1 MFEICNKVFL
11 RRWRWHIIHELSM
24 LSLIIGHSDIMYNFM
39 VGEDGNV
46 YEGRGW
52 NTVGGH
58 VPAWN
63 IVSMGIAVMGNFQRG
78 PPNQVALAALEGLLG
93 CLIENHK
100 LTPDYKLYGH
110 RDVAHTNCP
119 GNSFYDVIKTWSH
132 YDSGKPVLPTKTPS
146 QI

>member
-1 MFEICNKVFL
+1 
-11 RRWRWHIIHELSM
+11 M
-24 LSLIIGHSDIMYNFM
+24 LSLILGHSDIMYNFM

-119 GNSFYDVIKTWSH
+119 GHSFYDVIKTWSH

>member
-1 MFEICNKVFL
+1 MCIYN
-11 RRWRWHIIHELSM
+11 RY
-24 LSLIIGHSDIMYNFM
+24 LIYRKTSYGHTFSGHSDIMYNFL

-58 VPAWN
+58 VPYWG
-63 IVSMGIAVMGNFQRG
+63 IVSQGIGVMGNFQHT
-78 PPNQVALAALEGLLG
+78 PPNAAALTALQDLLT
-93 CLIENHK
+93 CLVGNHK

-119 GNSFYDVIKTWSH
+119 GQEFYEVIKTWSH
-132 YDSGKPVLPTKTPS
+132 YDSGHPVRPTKTPGHL
-146 QI
+146 